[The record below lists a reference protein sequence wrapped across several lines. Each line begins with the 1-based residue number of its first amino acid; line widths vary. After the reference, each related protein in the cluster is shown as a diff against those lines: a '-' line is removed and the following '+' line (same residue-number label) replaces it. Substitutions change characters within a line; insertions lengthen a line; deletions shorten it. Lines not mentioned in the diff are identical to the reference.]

1 MDVILNIGLAN
12 NPRDVRGSLE
22 VLNFYGL
29 VPAEHQL
36 LDSDTEP
43 TLVVTVHTGEL
54 PVDVPPSLAIYKTAQ
69 ALNQEC
75 IAAYV
80 PEQGAVRAPVGRL
93 IGPRAAAWG
102 AFNPEFFLMPG
113 GSRLSDSQPAAR
125 AA

>member
-54 PVDVPPSLAIYKTAQ
+54 PVDVAPSQAIFCASK
-69 ALNQEC
+69 ALGQDC
-75 IAAYV
+75 IAAYI
-80 PEQGAVRAPVGRL
+80 PARDVGRL
-93 IGPRAAAWG
+93 IGPRADKWG

>member
-29 VPAEHQL
+29 VPVEHQL

-43 TLVVTVHTGEL
+43 TLVAVLDWGTRSMAEL
-54 PVDVPPSLAIYKTAQ
+54 VLSLNEVSIE
-69 ALNQEC
+69 LNQDC
-75 IAAYV
+75 IALWV
-80 PEQGAVRAPVGRL
+80 PRLQHGAL

-102 AFNPEFFLMPG
+102 TFNPEFFLMPD
-113 GSRLSDSQPAAR
+113 GSRLSDSQPAAK